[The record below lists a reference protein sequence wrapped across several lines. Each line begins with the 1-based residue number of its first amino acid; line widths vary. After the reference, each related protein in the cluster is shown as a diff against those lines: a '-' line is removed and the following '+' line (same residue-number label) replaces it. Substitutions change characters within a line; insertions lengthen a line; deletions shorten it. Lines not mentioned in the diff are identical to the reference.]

1 MAGKWRDFFKKHEQI
16 EAPEVLDQIRDVA
29 REALATGEDGDGA
42 LRRILDILGTP
53 WSEAPPE
60 EGMELEAPVACELKC
75 QPEPVIQPE
84 LDRETEVETAALE
97 ETEAKK
103 PTQASQSVDGDALAE
118 ALSSGDEPAFILEQE
133 SEPEGRVKA
142 EDEPP
147 EEGKAEIAVGEALDM
162 DTASFTG
169 KHLLYGIG
177 PRGEGKDII
186 ALAETWGIQVD
197 EAANGLKAVE
207 IFSASEEGRYDGIVL
222 EKAMFLMDGVTVAK
236 CIRKLKH
243 TGSRS
248 VPIVLSSVTV
258 PLGMDRM
265 ENAGI
270 DACIG
275 EGGERELYEALKGV
289 W

>member
-1 MAGKWRDFFKKHEQI
+1 
-16 EAPEVLDQIRDVA
+16 
-29 REALATGEDGDGA
+29 
-42 LRRILDILGTP
+42 
-53 WSEAPPE
+53 
-60 EGMELEAPVACELKC
+60 
-75 QPEPVIQPE
+75 
-84 LDRETEVETAALE
+84 
-97 ETEAKK
+97 
-103 PTQASQSVDGDALAE
+103 
-118 ALSSGDEPAFILEQE
+118 
-133 SEPEGRVKA
+133 
-142 EDEPP
+142 
-147 EEGKAEIAVGEALDM
+147 M

>member
-1 MAGKWRDFFKKHEQI
+1 MAGKWRDFFKKHECI
-16 EAPEVLDQIRDVA
+16 AAPEVLDQIRDVA
-29 REALATGEDGDGA
+29 REALATEEDGKGA

-53 WSEAPPE
+53 WLEAPPE
-60 EGMELEAPVACELKC
+60 EGME
-75 QPEPVIQPE
+75 
-84 LDRETEVETAALE
+84 TEALE
-97 ETEAKK
+97 ETETKK
-103 PTQASQSVDGDALAE
+103 PAQEAPLADGDVLAE

-133 SEPEGRVKA
+133 REPVGRLET

-147 EEGKAEIAVGEALDM
+147 EEGEFEIAFDEAFDTELEEEPEPEVALEPM
-162 DTASFTG
+162 DTASFVG

-186 ALAETWGIQVD
+186 TLAETWGIQVD

-243 TGSRS
+243 AGSRS
-248 VPIVLSSVTV
+248 VPIILASVTV

-265 ENAGI
+265 ENAGV
-270 DACIG
+270 DVCIG
-275 EGGERELYEALKGV
+275 EGAERELYEALKGV